1 MALNSPEIATAA
13 AAAIAIL
20 HAANGLAHKAMHYP
34 VKVEIGRTCAAN
46 LHIVHQDSLS
56 FARV

>member
-1 MALNSPEIATAA
+1 MALNSPGIATAG

-20 HAANGLAHKAMHYP
+20 HAANGLAHRAMHCLA
-34 VKVEIGRTCAAN
+34 KSEIGCIRAAN
-46 LHIVHQDSLS
+46 MRNVHQDSLS